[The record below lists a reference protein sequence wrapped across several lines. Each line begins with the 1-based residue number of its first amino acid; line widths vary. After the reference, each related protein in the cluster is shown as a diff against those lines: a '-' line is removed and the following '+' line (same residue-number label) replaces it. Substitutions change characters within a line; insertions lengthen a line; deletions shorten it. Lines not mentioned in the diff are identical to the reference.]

1 MTPIEFVERGGAV
14 KRYHAMTTLIS
25 DTVGQHSFH
34 VAWLATFIWQAIH
47 KSTPRAELLLA
58 ALSHDLA
65 EQEFGDIPAPTK
77 RAVAAMEKVAHLEDA
92 HLRQHGFNYTDDLT
106 LEEKFILKLADY
118 LDGLRFCNHEL
129 DLGNSRMMV
138 VRSRYI
144 TYIKDLLAAHQDVA
158 HLLPPILAPL
168 MEPNYFLYGRDQK

>member
-1 MTPIEFVERGGAV
+1 MTPLEFVERGGAV
-14 KRYHAMTTLIS
+14 KRYHALTTLIS

-34 VAWLATFIWQAIH
+34 VAWICVLLWKAINDDEDP
-47 KSTPRAELLLA
+47 SAQLLLA

-92 HLRQHGFNYTDDLT
+92 HLRQHGFNYTDKLT
-106 LEEKFILKLADY
+106 PAEHFVLKMADY

-138 VRSRYI
+138 VRGRYI
-144 TYIKDLLAAHQDVA
+144 GYIKDLLATHKDIAY
-158 HLLPPILAPL
+158 PINSILAPL
-168 MEPNYFLYGRDQK
+168 MEPNYFAGVPK